1 MEKAKDSIQDIYNY
15 DYLLCRAVDL
25 MQEYESNPQNEI
37 NTLLECSN
45 VQFLGGL
52 EFVGRSLFG
61 GLDLSSD
68 ALLLALCSSVY
79 VSLVNKYGKTASI
92 EGFGFF
98 AMIDPETVQSWQAD
112 AKTLKKGLTMSN
124 AINELLYI
132 YNTLYFKELSQIPI
146 NNHSIMGDHNILKY
160 NYTSDTAR
168 QRQAELLTTVNG
180 LIYNRL
186 TAYRETALKYKMID
200 GKQQIGAIAVA
211 NNEYGWSADRI
222 GKEERARALTLAD
235 LPKLSNYVN
244 SEKLPEIPETTE
256 TA

>member
-25 MQEYESNPQNEI
+25 MQDYESNPQNQI
-37 NTLLECSN
+37 NSLSECSN

-61 GLDLSSD
+61 GFDLVSD
-68 ALLLALCSSVY
+68 ALLLALSLSVY
-79 VSLVNKYGKTASI
+79 ITLVNKYGKTASI
-92 EGFGFF
+92 EGYGFF
-98 AMIDPETVQSWQAD
+98 TMIDPETVKGWQAD
-112 AKTLKKGLTMSN
+112 AKTLKKGQTLTELV
-124 AINELLYI
+124 NELLYI
-132 YNTLYFKELSQIPI
+132 YNILYFKEPDNKTIK
-146 NNHSIMGDHNILKY
+146 NNNNIILNDSVIYSYSLDIAIQRKREIL
-160 NYTSDTAR
+160 TAIS
-168 QRQAELLTTVNG
+168 G
-180 LIYNRL
+180 LIYKKL
-186 TAYRETALKYKMID
+186 IEYRETALKYKMID
-200 GKQQIGAIAVA
+200 SKQQVGAIAVA
-211 NNEYGWSADRI
+211 NQEFGWSADRI

>member
-25 MQEYESNPQNEI
+25 MQDYESNPQNEI
-37 NTLLECSN
+37 NTLSECSN
-45 VQFLGGL
+45 VQFMGGL

-61 GLDLSSD
+61 GFDLVSD
-68 ALLLALCSSVY
+68 ALLLALSLSVY
-79 VSLVNKYGKTASI
+79 ITLVNKYGKTASI
-92 EGFGFF
+92 EGFSFF

-112 AKTLKKGLTMSN
+112 AKTLKKGLTMSSV
-124 AINELLYI
+124 INELLYI
-132 YNTLYFKELSQIPI
+132 YNILYFKELSQITI
-146 NNHSIMGDHNILKY
+146 NNHSLMGKDNLLQY
-160 NYTSDTAR
+160 NYNSDVARDRIGELSTS
-168 QRQAELLTTVNG
+168 VFG
-180 LIYNRL
+180 LVYNRL
-186 TAYRETALKYKMID
+186 HAFRETALKYKMID
-200 GKQQIGAIAVA
+200 SKQQIGAIAVA

-244 SEKLPEIPETTE
+244 SDKLPEIPQTTE

>member
-1 MEKAKDSIQDIYNY
+1 MEKGKDSIQDIYNY

-25 MQEYESNPQNEI
+25 MQDYESNPQNQI
-37 NTLLECSN
+37 NSLSECSN

-61 GLDLSSD
+61 GFDLVSD
-68 ALLLALCSSVY
+68 ALLLALSLSVY
-79 VSLVNKYGKTASI
+79 ITLVNKYGKTASI
-92 EGFGFF
+92 EGYGFF
-98 AMIDPETVQSWQAD
+98 TMIDPETVKGWQAD
-112 AKTLKKGLTMSN
+112 AKTLKKGQTLTDVV
-124 AINELLYI
+124 NELLYI
-132 YNTLYFKELSQIPI
+132 YNTLYFKEFSHKSI
-146 NNHSIMGDHNILKY
+146 NNHSLMGNHNIIQY

-168 QRQAELLTTVNG
+168 HRQAELLTVVNG
-180 LIYNRL
+180 LIFNRL

-200 GKQQIGAIAVA
+200 SKQQIGAIAVA
-211 NNEYGWSADRI
+211 NSEYGWSADRI
-222 GKEERARALTLAD
+222 GQEERARALTLAD